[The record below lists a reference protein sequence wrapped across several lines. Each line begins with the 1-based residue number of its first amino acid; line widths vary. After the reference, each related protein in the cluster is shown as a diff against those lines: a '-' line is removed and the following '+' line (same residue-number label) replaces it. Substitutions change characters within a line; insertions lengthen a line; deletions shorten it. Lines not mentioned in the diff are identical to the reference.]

1 MNNTQ
6 ELFTIQEAAEITDL
20 TVHTLRY
27 YERIGLLMPVGR
39 AANGH
44 RRYSQQDINLIKSL
58 NRWRQT
64 GMPLSDIQ
72 QYVKLVQEGETT
84 ASERRAILETH
95 RETVVRQIE
104 DLQSTLELI
113 DYKIEHYANIE
124 KEQEKIFA

>member
-1 MNNTQ
+1 MNTTQ

-27 YERIGLLMPVGR
+27 YERIGLLLPVGR

-72 QYVKLVQEGETT
+72 QYVKLVQAGETT
-84 ASERRAILETH
+84 AGERRAILEAH
-95 RETVVRQIE
+95 RQTIVQQIE

-113 DYKIEHYANIE
+113 DYKIEHYTNIE
-124 KEQEKIFA
+124 KDQEKIFA